1 MKKESKF
8 KIYSEHELVKDSV
21 SFDMEWI
28 PFTGPYWHNKT
39 RILAAS
45 FCTNT
50 GERIVLH
57 INNYKDNERALVV
70 DIVKVLSQFN
80 LVFVWF
86 GTNIARYEYNES
98 TLEYVKLDGIYTDY
112 FILHQRCLFYGIF
125 SPIRLLAGGR
135 TALLKN
141 EKKITIDLGKVFEK
155 QIIKGKGGLLKGRYR
170 TSHLDEVGSTILGIS
185 KFENASGKDFQ
196 SLSLDKQIK
205 YAARDAEIPMML
217 AQYNNSLVL
226 RVMKLIAEYS
236 EVDYQI
242 CCFTNKTWWDANI
255 YDKMLERGEITL
267 EFTPDYRLPKKQFGG
282 GHQFPSKAGFYV
294 GIPIDELDV
303 KGEYPTLVIKY
314 NLSHDTLNCRCCRD
328 NDRAYFEP
336 RLMDAINTRLSKKGE
351 PSRTEKYW
359 TCRKREGAFPKIVK
373 RFLKERKRCQEILI
387 KEQSKPKDEQDQNII
402 EEYDA
407 RQQTAKLLANAA
419 FGVYGN
425 SNFKYTNYKV
435 AETITAFGRLV
446 HEDMIKLCA
455 EERFGFEVVF
465 GFTDGILVKNAI
477 LHKID
482 QFIQEAK
489 QTFNIEIEH
498 KNRFFNTMIFPQM
511 NRYLAWSGRPNEKP
525 TLKNIDGMS
534 KRSPKWVQK
543 YIEKIAISIIT
554 NPAREQILKMVSSIM
569 QEAFLELESY
579 LFKQE
584 NLQDLRF
591 SSRVSQDLDKYKSK
605 TCQTVILAKE
615 QEAASGNVIF
625 WYIADYTKM
634 PNGKSYSGDATCID
648 IIGYKKWL
656 WNKIK
661 LLLIGTHCFSEDDL
675 RALEKFTIHFCSISK

>member
-8 KIYSEHELVKDSV
+8 KIFSQHELVRDSV

-28 PFTGPYWHNKT
+28 PFTGPYWHHKT

-57 INNYKDNERALVV
+57 INNYKDNEKALVI

-86 GTNIARYEYNES
+86 GTNIARYKYNES

-125 SPIRLLAGGR
+125 SPIRLLASGR

-141 EKKITIDLGKVFEK
+141 EKKITIDLGKVFDK

-170 TSHLDEVGSTILGIS
+170 TSHLDEVGSALLGIS
-185 KFENASGKDFQ
+185 KLENSSGKDFQ
-196 SLSLDKQIK
+196 SLPLDKQIK

-217 AQYNNSLVL
+217 TQYNNCLVL

-236 EVDYQI
+236 EVHYQI

-255 YDKMLERGEITL
+255 YDNMLERGEITL
-267 EFTPDYRLPKKQFGG
+267 EYTPDYRLPKKQFGG

-303 KGEYPTLVIKY
+303 KGEYPTLVIKH
-314 NLSHDTLNCRCCRD
+314 NISHDTLNCTCCQG
-328 NDRAYFEP
+328 NDSAYLER
-336 RLMDAINTRLSKKGE
+336 RLMDAINKRLTKKGE
-351 PSRTEKYW
+351 PPRTEKYW
-359 TCRKREGAFPKIVK
+359 TCRIREGALPKLVK
-373 RFLKERKRCQEILI
+373 RFLKERKRCQEVLI
-387 KEQSKPKDEQDQNII
+387 QEHSKPIDKQNPAII

-425 SNFKYTNYKV
+425 PNFKYANYRV
-435 AETITAFGRLV
+435 AETITAAGWLI
-446 HEDMIKLCA
+446 HEEMIKLCSDD
-455 EERFGFEVVF
+455 RYGFEVVF
-465 GFTDGILVKNAI
+465 GFTDGILVKNATYE
-477 LHKID
+477 KID
-482 QFIQEAK
+482 QYIRQAK
-489 QTFNIEIEH
+489 QRLDVEIEH
-498 KNRFFNTMIFPQM
+498 KNRFLNTMIFLQM
-511 NRYLAWSGRPNEKP
+511 NRYLAWSGRPDEKP
-525 TLKNIDGMS
+525 IIKNIDGMS

-543 YIEKIAISIIT
+543 YIEKIATSIIT
-554 NPAREQILKMVSSIM
+554 NPAREQILIAVSSIM
-569 QEAFLELESY
+569 QEAFSELESY

-584 NLQDLRF
+584 NQDLRF

-625 WYIADYTKM
+625 WYIADSTKT
-634 PNGKSYSGDATCID
+634 PNGKSYSSDATCID
-648 IIGYKKWL
+648 IIGYEKWL

-661 LLLIGTHCFSEDDL
+661 LLLIGTHCLSEDDL